1 MARISV
7 NGLDSLMDDLLTVA
21 EIPDDVAE
29 EMLDAEAAIVE
40 EAQVYTGM
48 KMGVYRSGETLRSI
62 THGKMKRGKDGQR
75 SKYVYPRGINEKGER
90 NATVAYINE
99 FGAPQRGIQARPFI
113 QTANELSADEAVK
126 AAEDVYDKYL
136 KSKNL

>member
-7 NGLDSLMDDLLTVA
+7 NGLDGLMDDLLAVA

-48 KMGVYRSGETLRSI
+48 KMGVYRSGET
-62 THGKMKRGKDGQR
+62 TGK
-75 SKYVYPRGINEKGER
+75 
-90 NATVAYINE
+90 
-99 FGAPQRGIQARPFI
+99 
-113 QTANELSADEAVK
+113 
-126 AAEDVYDKYL
+126 
-136 KSKNL
+136 

>member
-7 NGLDSLMDDLLTVA
+7 NGLDSLMDDLLA
-21 EIPDDVAE
+21 IEELPDEVTE
-29 EMLDAEAAIVE
+29 EMLDAEAEIVE

-62 THGKMKRGKDGQR
+62 THGKMKRGRDGQR
-75 SKYVYPRGINEKGER
+75 SKYVYPQGTNDKGER
-90 NATVAYINE
+90 NATVAFVNE
-99 FGAPQRGIQARPFI
+99 FGAPQRGIAARPFI
-113 QTANELSADEAVK
+113 LTANETAADEAVS
-126 AAEDVYDKYL
+126 AAADVYDKYL